1 MNENLILNFGEV
13 LMREGIT
20 GAINGRLDSEPPCLG
35 GSVRKEFIK
44 PGASPNGGSAAS
56 VS

>member
-1 MNENLILNFGEV
+1 MNENLILNFGEA

-20 GAINGRLDSEPPCLG
+20 RTMNGCLDSEPPCPG
-35 GSVRKEFIK
+35 ASVRKEVIGRFTEC
-44 PGASPNGGSAAS
+44 GSAAS